1 MAQFLTLTS
10 PIAYLP
16 IDDID
21 TDQIIPAS
29 YLKITNKEGVAAGLF
44 AGWRYHPDG
53 TPKED
58 FVINQAQNAQILVV
72 GKNFGCGSSREHAAW
87 ALTGFGLK
95 AVVALSFADIF
106 YNNALK
112 NGLLPVKID
121 ADTYQKIG
129 RLYQVNPKTT
139 ITIDLENQTLSLEDH
154 HSIHFE
160 IDPFSKTCLLK
171 GVDELGYLLS
181 LEDKI
186 AAFESKL

>member
-16 IDDID
+16 VDDID

-29 YLKITNKEGVAAGLF
+29 YLKITDKEGVAAGLF

-58 FVINQAQNAQILVV
+58 FVINQAQDAQILVV

-87 ALTGFGLK
+87 ALTGFGLR
-95 AVVALSFADIF
+95 AVIALSFADIF

-129 RLYQVNPKTT
+129 NLYHANPKTT
-139 ITIDLENQTLSLEDH
+139 ITIDLEKQTLSLEDH
-154 HSIHFE
+154 HTIHFE

-171 GVDELGYLLS
+171 GIDELGYLLS

-186 AAFESKL
+186 AAFESML